1 MTGTVPDSSFEHRP
15 ARAPAGR
22 LRTFSWIIVCLL
34 GLAACTAPG
43 SPEEQI
49 REVLRR
55 IETAAES
62 REAGDLVEH
71 LSESYRDAYGHGRED
86 VARTVRGY
94 FIANQSIH
102 LLTRLEDI
110 QFPSSEEAR
119 VKVAVG
125 MLGREAGAE
134 AGWDLAADIYH
145 FDLAFIREDGDW
157 KVLYASW

>member
-1 MTGTVPDSSFEHRP
+1 MDLFRNRDSVNIGRSAGSP
-15 ARAPAGR
+15 QSRA
-22 LRTFSWIIVCLL
+22 SWWMIVGLL
-34 GLAACTAPG
+34 GLGACTAPG
-43 SPEEQI
+43 SPEEQV

-62 REAGDLVEH
+62 REVGDLIEH
-71 LSESYRDAYGHGRED
+71 LSESYRDAYGQGRED
-86 VARTVRGY
+86 VARSVRGY

-125 MLGREAGAE
+125 MLGREAGE
-134 AGWDLAADIYH
+134 QAGWDLAVDVYH
-145 FDLAFIREDGDW
+145 FDVSFIREDGAW
-157 KVLYASW
+157 KVLHASW